1 MLWTME
7 SGHTDYSSQDALQ
20 YVFPLSSELGWIPD
34 VEDVDLWCP
43 IPLVRTHYSELK
55 QRQGRRL
62 LRRSHDSTPPPPPH
76 ALPPTQSHAVD
87 VRATRENMKKEK
99 FTLRQS
105 VTDEDGLGQSCRG
118 SFSSSRRG

>member
-1 MLWTME
+1 MTGKEGGKRKNRRKRGRNSPGGGVTERRSDEEKWKMLWTME

-20 YVFPLSSELGWIPD
+20 YVFPLSRELGWIPD

-62 LRRSHDSTPPPPPH
+62 LRRSHDSTTPP
-76 ALPPTQSHAVD
+76 SHQLKVMLL
-87 VRATRENMKKEK
+87 TSE
-99 FTLRQS
+99 
-105 VTDEDGLGQSCRG
+105 
-118 SFSSSRRG
+118 RRVKI